1 MMPRSQK
8 KSYTKKIFLE
18 EQFVS
23 ICQLP
28 RTNYH
33 PHEEEMIEVVVEV
46 DLVDLHVDLAV
57 MYAILGE
64 EVNAIVAVI
73 AVLITLKVMVMI
85 AEEVDTPT
93 IVVVVVA
100 TETIEEIVTMIGVE
114 AAIATMT
121 DVAVVVDETAVVT
134 ETMIVVIDRE
144 VEIEED
150 EEIGISNV
158 WNLNAEIATLLLET
172 IHSCIQFYPSLI

>member
-1 MMPRSQK
+1 MLKFVFCFFFS
-8 KSYTKKIFLE
+8 LE
-18 EQFVS
+18 G
-23 ICQLP
+23 
-28 RTNYH
+28 TNYH

-100 TETIEEIVTMIGVE
+100 TETIEG
-114 AAIATMT
+114 
-121 DVAVVVDETAVVT
+121 
-134 ETMIVVIDRE
+134 
-144 VEIEED
+144 
-150 EEIGISNV
+150 
-158 WNLNAEIATLLLET
+158 
-172 IHSCIQFYPSLI
+172 